1 MNAFTDPLAAS
12 ELERARTT
20 GLLAALERVQC
31 TIEFDLAGKVQHAN
45 PLFLARMGY
54 ALEDIVGQHHRIFC
68 PPEVAAS
75 AAYGAMWERLAAGE
89 IVEGVFQR
97 LTRTAEPVWL
107 QASYNPIFDSAGRP
121 VGVVKL
127 ATDVTQARQAQADF
141 EGKIAAM
148 NRVQAMIEF
157 DLTGKVLHAN
167 PNFLKVFGYT
177 EDEVVGQH
185 HRMFC
190 TPEVVRSA
198 DYARLWERLARG
210 EFDAGRY
217 RRVAKDGSDVWIQ
230 ASYNPIL
237 DSSGKPYKVVKFA
250 TDISEETRQSAET
263 KGKLDAIGLSQA
275 VIEFGVDGRI
285 LTANPNFLRTMG
297 YTLEEI
303 RGKHHSMFCDPD
315 FVKTQTY
322 RDFWADLGE
331 GKFQSARYR
340 RIGKHDAGIWIQA
353 TYNPI
358 FDVEGRVYKVVKF
371 AVNVTEQVE
380 RETAVSQ
387 KVRDIG
393 AVLHTISD
401 SIQQVARNSERSA
414 DLATQTQR
422 EAGQGH
428 QVLARSREAI
438 AAIEQSSADIRDIV
452 ATIGEISSQTHLLA
466 FNAAIEAARAG
477 PHGIGFSVVADEVR
491 KLAEKSALAA
501 QEISKLVGSSVARV
515 AEGGRLSEE
524 VGAAFSRI
532 LAAVD
537 STSQSIGEIRNA
549 MLAQETST
557 QDVVVLLDKLQGAS
571 SGRTGA

>member
-1 MNAFTDPLAAS
+1 MNASTDPIAAS

-54 ALEDIVGQHHRIFC
+54 TLDEIVGQHHRIFC
-68 PPEVAAS
+68 PPDVAAS
-75 AAYGAMWERLAAGE
+75 AAYSAMWERLAAGE
-89 IVEGVFQR
+89 IVEGVFLR
-97 LTRTAEPVWL
+97 LTRQADPVWL

-127 ATDVTQARQAQADF
+127 ATDVTQARNAQADF

-157 DLTGKVLHAN
+157 DLGGKVLHAN

-210 EFDAGRY
+210 EVDAGRY
-217 RRVAKDGSDVWIQ
+217 RRVAKDGKDVWIQ

-237 DSSGKPYKVVKFA
+237 DTSGKPYKVVKFA
-250 TDISEETRQSAET
+250 TDITEETRQAAET

-275 VIEFGVDGRI
+275 VIEFGVDGTI

-297 YTLEEI
+297 YTLDEI

-393 AVLHTISD
+393 AVLHAIST
-401 SIQQVARNSERSA
+401 SIQQVARSSERSA

-438 AAIEQSSADIRDIV
+438 AAIEQSSTDIRDIV

>member
-1 MNAFTDPLAAS
+1 M
-12 ELERARTT
+12 
-20 GLLAALERVQC
+20 
-31 TIEFDLAGKVQHAN
+31 
-45 PLFLARMGY
+45 
-54 ALEDIVGQHHRIFC
+54 
-68 PPEVAAS
+68 
-75 AAYGAMWERLAAGE
+75 
-89 IVEGVFQR
+89 
-97 LTRTAEPVWL
+97 
-107 QASYNPIFDSAGRP
+107 
-121 VGVVKL
+121 
-127 ATDVTQARQAQADF
+127 
-141 EGKIAAM
+141 
-148 NRVQAMIEF
+148 
-157 DLTGKVLHAN
+157 
-167 PNFLKVFGYT
+167 
-177 EDEVVGQH
+177 
-185 HRMFC
+185 
-190 TPEVVRSA
+190 
-198 DYARLWERLARG
+198 
-210 EFDAGRY
+210 
-217 RRVAKDGSDVWIQ
+217 
-230 ASYNPIL
+230 
-237 DSSGKPYKVVKFA
+237 
-250 TDISEETRQSAET
+250 
-263 KGKLDAIGLSQA
+263 
-275 VIEFGVDGRI
+275 
-285 LTANPNFLRTMG
+285 
-297 YTLEEI
+297 
-303 RGKHHSMFCDPD
+303 
-315 FVKTQTY
+315 
-322 RDFWADLGE
+322 
-331 GKFQSARYR
+331 
-340 RIGKHDAGIWIQA
+340 
-353 TYNPI
+353 
-358 FDVEGRVYKVVKF
+358 YKVVKF